1 MTDNQKQY
9 LADIIGSLLAGALIT
24 VALIHLIPEGLWLY
38 LICLV
43 FGTVIITNK
52 LNRIFKGN

>member
-1 MTDNQKQY
+1 MNENQKQY
-9 LADIIGSLLAGALIT
+9 LADIIGSLLAGVLLT

-38 LICLV
+38 LISLV

-52 LNRIFKGN
+52 LNRIFRGN

>member
-1 MTDNQKQY
+1 MTENQKQY
-9 LADIIGSLLAGALIT
+9 IADIVGSIVAGILLTI
-24 VALIHLIPEGLWLY
+24 ALIHLIPEGMWLY

-52 LNRIFKGN
+52 INRALRGN

>member
-1 MTDNQKQY
+1 MTENQKQY

-52 LNRIFKGN
+52 LNRIFRGN

>member
-1 MTDNQKQY
+1 MTENQKQY
-9 LADIIGSLLAGALIT
+9 LADIVGSIVAGVLLTIALT
-24 VALIHLIPEGLWLY
+24 HLIPEGLWLY

-52 LNRIFKGN
+52 INRILKGN

>member
-1 MTDNQKQY
+1 MTENQKQY
-9 LADIIGSLLAGALIT
+9 LADIVGALLAGVLIT
-24 VALIHLIPEGLWLY
+24 IALIHLIPEGLWLY

-52 LNRIFKGN
+52 FNRILRGN

>member
-1 MTDNQKQY
+1 MTENQKQY
-9 LADIIGSLLAGALIT
+9 IADIIGSIVAGILLTI
-24 VALIHLIPEGLWLY
+24 ALIHLIPEGMWLY

-52 LNRIFKGN
+52 INRALRGN

>member
-1 MTDNQKQY
+1 MTENQKQY

-24 VALIHLIPEGLWLY
+24 IALIHLIPEGMWLY

-52 LNRIFKGN
+52 INRALRGN